1 MQSTAKSEKTTR
13 TVEQIAESQRR
24 VYGALADSFFSLQR
38 RNIGFTQGWI
48 NLLKLQESNAKAVHD
63 LWIRTIQGPQGER
76 GETGP
81 EAPQGERGPR
91 GPQGPQGEQGPQ
103 GKRGPRGPQGDPGE
117 PGPEGPRGKTGPQGP
132 EGPQG
137 ETGEQGPEGPQGEQG
152 IQGEPG
158 EQGPRGETGPQGP
171 QGGQGEQGPPGPNI
185 DSSYFSRLGTLEASV
200 STGVNPLHGTGN
212 IERIMVALAEAPTGS
227 SMIASLR
234 LNDDEVQNIEVPDG
248 SDWLDITGLSITTED
263 GDRLTCPI
271 VQVGS
276 DNPGSYLTVKVL
288 RSVD

>member
-1 MQSTAKSEKTTR
+1 MQSTNNIEKTTR
-13 TVEQIAESQRR
+13 TVQQGAESQRR
-24 VYGALADSFFSLQR
+24 AYGALANSFFSFQR
-38 RNIGFTQGWI
+38 RNVEFAQGWT
-48 NLLKLQESNAKAVHD
+48 NLLKLQQSNAKALQD
-63 LWIRTIQGPQGER
+63 LWIRTIQGPKGEPGEPGPKGPQGER

-81 EAPQGERGPR
+81 VGPQGERGPR
-91 GPQGPQGEQGPQ
+91 GPKGEQGE
-103 GKRGPRGPQGDPGE
+103 PGE
-117 PGPEGPRGKTGPQGP
+117 PGPEGPQGETGPQGP
-132 EGPQG
+132 EGRQG

-171 QGGQGEQGPPGPNI
+171 QGEQGEQGPPGPNI
-185 DSSYFSRLGTLEASV
+185 DVSYFSRPGTLEASV
-200 STGVNPLHGTGN
+200 PTGVNPLHGTGN
-212 IERIMVALAEAPTGS
+212 IKRIMVALTEAPTGS
-227 SMIASLR
+227 SMVASLR
-234 LNDDEVQNIEVPDG
+234 LNDNKVQSIEVPEG
-248 SDWLDITGLSITTED
+248 SDWSDITGLSIATED